1 MRYLVIT
8 DDASPDDLRE
18 AITHLREK
26 QRRAC
31 IPSTRD
37 ELNADIN
44 ELLDLLAQESAC
56 D

>member
-18 AITHLREK
+18 SITNLRTK
-26 QRRAC
+26 QRACC

-37 ELNADIN
+37 ELDADIS
-44 ELLDLLAQESAC
+44 ELLDMLVERAEA
-56 D
+56 